1 MELVVPV
8 DGGELPATLTMPSG
22 SLRAGVVVLHG
33 AEAGQRSYF
42 LYEHLAD
49 LLEPEG
55 VAVLRYDRRTAV
67 AGQDVPLPIQAA
79 DALAGARLLREI
91 AGGAPTGLWGFSQGA
106 WAASLAAVT
115 DADSVA
121 FLICV
126 SYCGVSPA
134 EQMRIGC
141 ARELAK
147 HGYDDADIAD
157 LTAAR
162 LITEQFL
169 RDGRDRRTAQA
180 LLDAAATRPWFPLA
194 YLPSTLPEPG
204 SWPDMDF
211 DPRPALAEL
220 TCPVLAF
227 YGEHDEWMPIEP
239 SIDAWHT
246 AKEQGTLTDLT
257 VQRLPGTDHLP
268 TEAGRPDT
276 AAISAEYSEALT
288 GWLRSIHTRVPRSV
302 TVTGCSH
309 GPAATLTSA
318 ALRTGLPEER

>member
-1 MELVVPV
+1 MQVVVRV
-8 DGGELPATLTMPSG
+8 DGGQVPATVTMPSG
-22 SLRAGVVVLHG
+22 SPRAAVVVLHG

-42 LYEHLAD
+42 LYEHLAH

-67 AGQDVPLPIQAA
+67 VGQDVPLHIQAA
-79 DALAGARLLREI
+79 DALAAARLLQDI

-106 WAASLAAVT
+106 WAASLAAMT
-115 DADSVA
+115 DPDSVA

-141 ARELAK
+141 ATQLAT
-147 HGYDDADIAD
+147 HGYDEADIAD
-157 LTAAR
+157 LTATR
-162 LITEQFL
+162 LATEQFL
-169 RDGRDRRTAQA
+169 RHGRDRQTVQA
-180 LLDAAATRPWFPLA
+180 LLDTAATRPWFPLA

-211 DPRPALAEL
+211 DPRPVLARL

-239 SIDAWHT
+239 SISAWHT

-257 VQRLPGTDHLP
+257 VLRLPGTDHLP
-268 TEAGRPDT
+268 TQAGRPDT
-276 AAISAEYSEALT
+276 AAVSAEYSAALT
-288 GWLRSIHTRVPRSV
+288 SWLRSIHTRTTPG
-302 TVTGCSH
+302 TNT
-309 GPAATLTSA
+309 PT
-318 ALRTGLPEER
+318 